1 LGAGARSLRPIRLF
15 RFIRHLTRDDPEKAQ
30 ACFDLFRRADRNEI
44 NLTTSETVIAEVV
57 YLLSSK
63 QLYDLPREQIREL
76 LRPLVS
82 LPGLKL
88 TPRRMYLRALDLY
101 AAYAIDFEDALLVAQ
116 MERQKVTEVYSYD
129 RDFDQVDG
137 ITRLE
142 P

>member
-1 LGAGARSLRPIRLF
+1 MQFIDANI
-15 RFIRHLTRDDPEKAQ
+15 FIRHLTRDDPEKAQ
-30 ACFDLFRRADRNEI
+30 ACFDLFRREERNEV
-44 NLTTSETVIAEVV
+44 NLTTSEAVIAEVV
-57 YLLSSK
+57 YVLASK
-63 QLYDLPREQIREL
+63 QLYNLPREQIREL

-88 TPRRMYLRALDLY
+88 AQRRMYLRALDLY
-101 AAYAIDFEDALLVAQ
+101 AAYTIDFEDALLVAQ